1 MSLRPWMTRRFL
13 VALLAM
19 AFLFSLLVAAS
30 VRLLTSENQQRDY
43 ITEDM
48 VWLSSQGQ
56 YEAVRF
62 ADALQSFSRGLTTLE
77 EPQLRLDLLSS
88 RIAVLE
94 DGETYRQLQS
104 IGHDGDL
111 VGFRQTVDAATERLA
126 GLQPT
131 DTAAIADLHQEAQ
144 TLAGDLRDIA
154 NAALFAEREREA
166 MLREHRR
173 HTLFE
178 VLGTL
183 VATTVAG
190 LILAFVLVRDHRN
203 MVSAEAALERE
214 RQVSRLHRAFISVV
228 SHQFRTPLAIIDASA
243 QRMIRRGGSMDLS
256 EIAQRAEK
264 IRSACLRLTR
274 LMDSTLNAA
283 RLEEGEITLNIRPC
297 DVEALLRHVID
308 NQPEQDQQRIELVV
322 QSLPAWIEADATLL
336 EQAVQ
341 NLVSNALKYSP
352 DGERVVIEAQQRADE
367 LRISVTDHGVG
378 IPADEMSSLF
388 RRFFRARTAEGIPG
402 TGIGLSFVEQIM
414 VLHHGR
420 VEAQSVE
427 NQGSTFTL
435 RMPIN
440 QPLAQGASKLNQIET
455 ADS

>member
-1 MSLRPWMTRRFL
+1 MTRRFL

-62 ADALQSFSRGLTTLE
+62 ADALQSYARGLTTLD

-88 RIAVLE
+88 RITVLE

-111 VGFRQTVDAATERLA
+111 VGFRQSVDQATEQLLT
-126 GLQPT
+126 LQPT
-131 DTAAIADLHQEAQ
+131 DTAAIDDLHEGAQE
-144 TLAGDLRDIA
+144 LAGNLRNIA
-154 NAALFAEREREA
+154 NAALFKEREREA

-322 QSLPAWIEADATLL
+322 ESLPAWIEADATLL

-352 DGERVVIEAQQRADE
+352 DGERVVIEAQQRADK

-435 RMPIN
+435 RMPVN